1 MKRITLCL
9 LLFLTVLP
17 TLVTPSQVGV
27 SQPLR
32 PDQDEIRAYLSQHPL
47 IAGAEV
53 LDVAIHGE
61 ALVIDLSE
69 AVLPAGVYQEDL
81 FTQLE
86 LDLDGAL
93 QINRYYMATF
103 LVAGQ
108 PLEAWGQPA
117 PNFSPFNEPR
127 ASNQEPGRAGP
138 LSGIKIALNPGHG
151 VYWNETN
158 SAWYYQ
164 RSLFW
169 GIREDIVN
177 SQIVGYLQAALLGQ
191 GATVIPLREL
201 NQSAPPGLSGLPA
214 WHEAAR
220 HYAIAKGLPD
230 WTYNGGST
238 NLNSD
243 IRARPYMANYYG
255 ADLLINLHN
264 NGWDGTFTG
273 TETYWDVKNPRSLTL
288 ANAVH
293 GSIIQTIHQDYDPG
307 WTNRGVKATDWSYAE
322 IYYAQMLAVLIELA
336 FMDHPK
342 DNRYLQDEAF
352 KILAA
357 RAITTGIC
365 QFTGVTCAQV
375 WPPPVVPTSWFYLPL
390 IMR

>member
-1 MKRITLCL
+1 MKRITLFL
-9 LLFLTVLP
+9 LILITTLP
-17 TLVTPSQVGV
+17 TLVAPSPTDA
-27 SQPLR
+27 SQPQR
-32 PDQDEIRAYLSQHPL
+32 PDQEQIRTYLSQHPL
-47 IAGAEV
+47 TADAEILAV
-53 LDVAIHGE
+53 TIQGE
-61 ALVIDLSE
+61 ALVIDLS
-69 AVLPAGVYQEDL
+69 AALLPDGLYQEGL

-86 LDLDGAL
+86 LDLDRAL
-93 QINRYYMATF
+93 QVNHYYLTTF

-108 PLEAWGQPA
+108 PLEAWGRPIPDFA
-117 PNFSPFNEPR
+117 PIIDQ
-127 ASNQEPGRAGP
+127 AIIQEPGRAGP
-138 LSGIKIALNPGHG
+138 LSRIKIALNPGHG
-151 VYWNETN
+151 VYWNEVY

-177 SQIVGYLQAALLGQ
+177 SQIVGYLQAALIGQ

-201 NQSAPPGLSGLPA
+201 NQTAPPGLSGLPA

-220 HYAIAKGLPD
+220 HYAIAQGLPD

-255 ADLLINLHN
+255 AHLLINLHN

-293 GSIIQTIHQDYDPG
+293 GSIIQTIRQDYDPG
-307 WTNRGVKATDWSYAE
+307 WTNRGIKATDWDYAE
-322 IYYAQMLAVLIELA
+322 IYYAHMPAVLIELA

-365 QFTGVTCAQV
+365 QFAGVTCEQV
-375 WPPPVVPTSWFYLPL
+375 WPPPVVPTSWFYFPL
-390 IMR
+390 ITQ